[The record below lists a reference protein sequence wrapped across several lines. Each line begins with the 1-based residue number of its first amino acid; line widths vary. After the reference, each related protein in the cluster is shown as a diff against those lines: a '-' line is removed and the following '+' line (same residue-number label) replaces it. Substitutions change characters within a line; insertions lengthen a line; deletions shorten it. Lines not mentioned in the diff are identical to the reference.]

1 VLDSLRA
8 TADLVDGQHRAAWT
22 PAMMSG
28 HVTTRAPIEDDRQS
42 DSRVFVI
49 DGNMSVREALEPLI
63 RTAGSEPESFA
74 SAEEFLSHPRGSVPC
89 CVILDLVLPGL
100 SGLDLQKQLAGRRDM
115 PLIFIASH
123 TDVPAIV
130 QAMKAG
136 AVEFFTKPLDDVALL
151 HAMRTA
157 IGCSRATLRHDSEM
171 RMLAS
176 CYSSLTPR
184 ERQVMALVVSGLL
197 NKQIGSELGISEIT
211 VKAHRGQVMRKMEA
225 VSLPHL
231 VTMAAQLGWRDE
243 RRLVAA
249 QASHRD
255 RELWLRQAVRR
266 PRA

>member
-1 VLDSLRA
+1 
-8 TADLVDGQHRAAWT
+8 
-22 PAMMSG
+22 MMSG
-28 HVTTRAPIEDDRQS
+28 QVTTRASIEDDRHS

-49 DGNMSVREALEPLI
+49 DGDMSVREALEPLI

-74 SAEEFLSHPRGSVPC
+74 SAEEFLSHSCGSVPC
-89 CVILDLVLPGL
+89 CVILDLILPGL
-100 SGLDLQKQLAGRRDM
+100 SGLDLQKQLAGRQDL

-123 TDVPAIV
+123 TDVATIV

-151 HAMRTA
+151 QAMRTA
-157 IGCSRATLRHDSEM
+157 IDCSRAALRHDSEM

-176 CYSSLTPR
+176 CYLSLTPR

-197 NKQIGSELGISEIT
+197 NKQIGSELDISEIT

-231 VTMAAQLGWRDE
+231 VTMAAQLGLRDE
-243 RRLVAA
+243 RRLVPAR
-249 QASHRD
+249 ASHRD
-255 RELWLRQAVRR
+255 RGLSLRQAVRR
-266 PRA
+266 PSSARR

>member
-1 VLDSLRA
+1 MLDFLHA
-8 TADLVDGQHRAAWT
+8 TADLVGGQHRAAWT

-28 HVTTRAPIEDDRQS
+28 QATTRAAIEDDRQT

-49 DGNMSVREALEPLI
+49 DGDMSVREALEPLI
-63 RTAGSEPESFA
+63 RTAGSKPESFA
-74 SAEEFLSHPRGSVPC
+74 SAEEFLSHSRGSVPC
-89 CVILDLVLPGL
+89 CVILDLILPGL
-100 SGLDLQKQLAGRRDM
+100 SGLDLQKQLAGRQDV

-123 TDVPAIV
+123 TDVPTIV

-136 AVEFFTKPLDDVALL
+136 AVEFFTKPLDDVALF
-151 HAMRTA
+151 HAMRAA
-157 IGCSRATLRHDSEM
+157 IHCSRAALRHDSEM

-176 CYSSLTPR
+176 GYSSLTPR

-231 VTMAAQLGWRDE
+231 VTMAVQL
-243 RRLVAA
+243 RL
-249 QASHRD
+249 RG
-255 RELWLRQAVRR
+255 R
-266 PRA
+266 